1 MPPGL
6 RMALR
11 SGARLGPYEIVS
23 AIGAGR
29 SAAWRMPWTPGRPP
43 RRARQ
48 RRRQSRHPHAVRSP
62 RKAPIGG
69 HAYARLFQGL
79 AGDAGMS
86 LHPGHPPT
94 AATDRNRCEQPA
106 PERFCQAKERCNI
119 ASRFGLSYL
128 SATLCLCAV
137 EAITIMTK
145 PKTDLLAWQSA
156 DGASRLF
163 CGDSFEILPTLPDES
178 VDCVWTD
185 PPYLLS
191 NDGITCVAGKMMKVN
206 KGEGDRSRGVDLDHE
221 FSVNLSSHSSTRRR
235 MKRWPGPPDSTV
247 GSTRVRTTWWCR
259 SSSII
264 CRRREGPLL
273 PASCR
278 LSSRGCLCPSYGEGS
293 GHPCDRSCC
302 PEHKRASGQARG
314 PLAVVRSTGH
324 WGGAPALY
332 WFFFQV
338 SSTVTGIW
346 FSIRIVSR
354 EGGSILKSESVA
366 GIVPVIRVSSPEV
379 VTSNGTCL

>member
-1 MPPGL
+1 MLSRAPTRSIAPPVAPNCPMTRLASGRGATMPPGL

-86 LHPGHPPT
+86 LHPGRPPT

-106 PERFCQAKERCNI
+106 PKRFCQAKERCNI

-128 SATLCLCAV
+128 SAALCLCAV

-163 CGDSFEILPTLPDES
+163 CGGQLRDSADA
-178 VDCVWTD
+178 
-185 PPYLLS
+185 
-191 NDGITCVAGKMMKVN
+191 AGR
-206 KGEGDRSRGVDLDHE
+206 ERGL
-221 FSVNLSSHSSTRRR
+221 R
-235 MKRWPGPPDSTV
+235 MD
-247 GSTRVRTTWWCR
+247 
-259 SSSII
+259 
-264 CRRREGPLL
+264 
-273 PASCR
+273 
-278 LSSRGCLCPSYGEGS
+278 
-293 GHPCDRSCC
+293 
-302 PEHKRASGQARG
+302 
-314 PLAVVRSTGH
+314 
-324 WGGAPALY
+324 
-332 WFFFQV
+332 
-338 SSTVTGIW
+338 
-346 FSIRIVSR
+346 
-354 EGGSILKSESVA
+354 
-366 GIVPVIRVSSPEV
+366 
-379 VTSNGTCL
+379 